1 MKIYPVPVEFRT
13 PDTLF
18 YPSDNSP
25 DFECWF
31 SQNLSGLDYFT
42 ERIYLPIFFTAYFK
56 RYGYGKDERA
66 IARLQDFV
74 DTLPCDDRYFC
85 VVQYDDG
92 TLIDW
97 KGKDVKIFA
106 MSGKPDGSIPIP
118 LVCQPHRFSFPKNKD
133 ISLSFIGRTT
143 DPSRETIVKWGKGR
157 DGCYITDAH
166 HPMELYCSILARSEF
181 VLCPRGYGNSSFRI
195 AEAYQ
200 YGAMPIIFHRVD
212 DQIFN
217 CPISVIFTYMQAVV
231 DADLDSLAGAKG
243 WHWQQGIDYSLSE
256 GKRLYSF
263 EGVKQV
269 IFSNLWDTM

>member
-66 IARLQDFV
+66 VARLQDFV

-106 MSGKPDGSIPIP
+106 MSGKPEGSIPIP
-118 LVCQPHRFSFPKNKD
+118 LVCQPHRFKFGGEKD
-133 ISLSFIGRTT
+133 ILISFVGRIT
-143 DPSRETIVKWGKGR
+143 DVSREVILDWGHERKNI
-157 DGCYITDAH
+157 YITDRH
-166 HPMELYCSILARSEF
+166 HSLEEYCKILHRSKY
-181 VLCPRGYGNSSFRI
+181 VLCPRGYGSSSFRI
-195 AEAYQ
+195 SEAAQ
-200 YGAMPIIFHRVD
+200 YGSIPIIFEKVGDR
-212 DQIFN
+212 IFY
-217 CPISVIFTYMQAVV
+217 CPYSITYTY
-231 DADLDSLAGAKG
+231 ADCLLWQDLTAIERYFGGATTEQLAEHTYVRRK
-243 WHWQQGIDYSLSE
+243 
-256 GKRLYSF
+256 LYTF
-263 EGVKQV
+263 EGVKKI
-269 IFSNLWDTM
+269 IFSNLWDTL